1 MDFSAIARRVLD
13 EAQRAGVDAEAYLS
27 TGSETSI
34 LVDRG
39 QVEKLSRAGSKGLGV
54 RVIQDGRVGYAFTS
68 DFSPTSI
75 TQTTEMA
82 IALAAVA
89 DADEHRALPDPQPL
103 SEEDLQ
109 LYDPAVENTSVDAK
123 VALAKQLE
131 QAALDADP
139 RVAMTNRASYFDTVA
154 SVYLANTKGFVGEY
168 TKTFAG
174 GFVMAIAVD
183 GEERATAMGVR
194 VGTRLADVDPDI
206 IGREAGERAARLLG
220 GKPVPT
226 QEATVVYSPIA
237 ASMLLS
243 ALSRAL
249 TAEAMQ
255 RNRSFL
261 QGQIGQDVGSDVL
274 TILDNGRLP
283 GGMATR
289 PFDDEGVPTSATR
302 LIDEGVLQAVLHDSY
317 TAHRDGSANT
327 GNASRGSHRQLP
339 GLAPSNIY
347 IQPGPQTPDEIIA
360 GVDRG
365 LYVVNVMN
373 TAAINPTSGD
383 YSVSAQG
390 FWIEDG
396 QMQQPVNNVTIALPL
411 DRWLK
416 NVRAVGNDLVFLPF
430 GGAVGSPTLRVDGI
444 MIGGTES
451 GEEVTG

>member
-1 MDFSAIARRVLD
+1 MDFSTIAKRVLD
-13 EAQRAGVDAEAYLS
+13 RAQQNDVDAEVYIS

-39 QVEKLSRAGSKGLGV
+39 QVEKLSRAGSKGMGV
-54 RVIQDGRVGYAFTS
+54 RVLQAGRMGYAFTS
-68 DFSPTSI
+68 DFAPESI
-75 TQTTEMA
+75 DQTTDMA

-89 DADEHRALPDPQPL
+89 DADEHRILPDPQPVPD
-103 SEEDLQ
+103 EDLQ
-109 LYDPAVENTSVDAK
+109 IHDPAVESTSVEAK
-123 VALAKQLE
+123 IALAKQIE

-139 RVAMTNRASYFDTVA
+139 RVAMTNRANYFDTVA
-154 SVYLANTKGFVGEY
+154 HVYLANTKGFSGEY

-183 GEERATAMGVR
+183 GDERATAMGVR
-194 VGTRLADVDPDI
+194 VGTRLAELDAAAV
-206 IGREAGERAARLLG
+206 GHEAGERAARLLG

-243 ALSRAL
+243 ALARAL

-261 QGQIGQDVGSDVL
+261 QGKMGQDVGSDVL

-289 PFDDEGVPTSATR
+289 PFDDEGMPTSATR

-327 GNASRGSHRQLP
+327 GNAGRGSHRQIPTLS
-339 GLAPSNIY
+339 PSNIY

-360 GVDRG
+360 GVSRG

-396 QMQQPVNNVTIALPL
+396 AMKQPVNNVTIALPL
-411 DRWLK
+411 DQWLQ
-416 NVRAVGNDLVFLPF
+416 NVKAVGNDLVFLPF
-430 GGAVGSPTLRVDGI
+430 GGAVGAPTLRVDGI
-444 MIGGTES
+444 MIGGT
-451 GEEVTG
+451 